1 MGADTSGCA
10 DRDGSDDSSRMK
22 MCADKPGCAM
32 SAMSAMSA
40 DQHEYDARDGSVTE
54 TEYDNGDRAEGMVRH
69 KAGYADS
76 DKCGNNADKH
86 SDRAGYASYVPD
98 EYDLR
103 KAEFVGRGPKRKMKR
118 LGEKIVSG
126 NVKKLAAAFDRT
138 VGGGSNIEV
147 FKKDSALQEKISL
160 FEKFQGKCKDYSG
173 NNNFVLGGL
182 ESTTNIYCVGNSQD
196 QQQARDNSD
205 GLSGPMGGGERL
217 DRLARPHPRGM
228 WEGGGAEK
236 RGTH

>member
-1 MGADTSGCA
+1 
-10 DRDGSDDSSRMK
+10 
-22 MCADKPGCAM
+22 M

-40 DQHEYDARDGSVTE
+40 DQHEYDARDGSVTG

-173 NNNFVLGGL
+173 NNNLVLGGL

-236 RGTH
+236 RGTR